1 MKYAWIEEQGDQFAV
16 SRLCRVLRVSR
27 TGYLQWR
34 ARAPSS
40 RKRSNDKLGAQLRII
55 HAENGRSY
63 GRIRLWKALSAQG
76 QRVGQERVR
85 RLMKLNGLR
94 SVYRRP
100 YRITTRSD
108 HLKPVAENVLNR
120 RFYQSAVDRAW
131 VADITY
137 IPTGEGWL
145 YLATVLD
152 LASRRIVGWSM
163 AGRMPAKLICDALA
177 MAYFRRKPA
186 VGLVVHSDR
195 GVQYASDAYRMQL
208 AQYRMVQSMSRKANC
223 WDNAPME
230 SFFKT
235 LKVERV
241 HQCRYQTRD
250 QARSDIVNWIEGFYN
265 SRRMHSALNYQ
276 SPVQF
281 ERQLR
286 AA

>member
-1 MKYAWIEEQGDQFAV
+1 VKYAWIEDQGDRFAV
-16 SRLCRVLRVSR
+16 SRMCRVLRVSR

-34 ARAPSS
+34 GRAPSV
-40 RKRSNDKLGAQLRII
+40 RQRNNDTLGAQLRVI
-55 HAENGRSY
+55 HAENDRSY
-63 GRIRLWKALSAQG
+63 GRIRLWKALATQG

-85 RLMKLNGLR
+85 RLMRLNGLK

-100 YRITTRSD
+100 YRVTTNSD
-108 HLKPVAENVLNR
+108 HGKPVAMNILDR
-120 RFYQSAVDRAW
+120 RFHQSEVDRAW

-137 IPTGEGWL
+137 VPTAEGWL
-145 YLATVLD
+145 YLAAVLD

-163 AGRMPAKLICDALA
+163 SERMPAQLVCDALA
-177 MAYFRRKPA
+177 MAYFRRKPGP
-186 VGLVVHSDR
+186 GLIAHSDR
-195 GVQYASDAYRMQL
+195 GVQYASHAYRAQL
-208 AQYRMVQSMSRKANC
+208 AQYQMVQSMSGRANC

-241 HQCRYQTRD
+241 HRSRYPTRAH
-250 QARSDIVNWIEGFYN
+250 ARSDIVNWIEGIYN
-265 SRRMHSALNYQ
+265 LKRLHSTLSYQ

-281 ERQLR
+281 ERGLR

>member
-1 MKYAWIEEQGDQFAV
+1 VKYAWIEEQSDQFAV
-16 SRLCRVLRVSR
+16 SRMCQVLRVSR

-34 ARAPSS
+34 VREPSS
-40 RKRSNDKLGAQLRII
+40 RQRSNDKLGAQLRVI
-55 HAENGRSY
+55 HAENDRSY
-63 GRIRLWKALSAQG
+63 GRIRLWKALIGQG

-94 SVYRRP
+94 SVHRRP
-100 YRITTRSD
+100 YRVTTCSA
-108 HLKPVAENVLNR
+108 HSKPVAENLLDR
-120 RFYQSAVDRAW
+120 RFGQTEVDRAW

-137 IPTGEGWL
+137 VSTGEGWL
-145 YLATVLD
+145 YLAAVLD

-163 AGRMPAKLICDALA
+163 SGRMPAKLVCDALA

-186 VGLVVHSDR
+186 AGLIAHSDR
-195 GVQYASDAYRMQL
+195 GVQYASHFYRMQL

-250 QARSDIVNWIEGFYN
+250 QARGDIVNWIEGFYN

-276 SPVQF
+276 SPAQF
-281 ERQLR
+281 ERQHR

>member
-1 MKYAWIEEQGDQFAV
+1 MLQ
-16 SRLCRVLRVSR
+16 VSR

-34 ARAPSS
+34 GRAPSA
-40 RKRSNDKLGAQLRII
+40 RQRSNDKLGAQLRVI
-55 HAENGRSY
+55 HAENDRSY
-63 GRIRLWKALSAQG
+63 GRIRLWKTLSDHG

-100 YRITTRSD
+100 YRVTTRSD
-108 HLKPVAENVLNR
+108 HARPLAENRLDR
-120 RFYQSAVDRAW
+120 RFRQAEVDRAW

-137 IPTGEGWL
+137 VQTGEGWL
-145 YLATVLD
+145 YLAAVLD

-163 AGRMPAKLICDALA
+163 SERMPAKLVCDALA

-186 VGLVVHSDR
+186 AGLIAHSDR
-195 GVQYASDAYRMQL
+195 GVQYASQAYRAQL
-208 AQYRMVQSMSRKANC
+208 TQYQMVQSMSRRANC

-241 HQCRYQTRD
+241 HRQRYQTRD
-250 QARSDIVNWIEGFYN
+250 DARADIVNWIEGFYN
-265 SRRMHSALNYQ
+265 ARRLHSALSYQ

-281 ERQLR
+281 ERGLR

>member
-1 MKYAWIEEQGDQFAV
+1 VKYAWIEEQSDQFPV
-16 SRLCRVLRVSR
+16 SRMCRVLRVSR

-34 ARAPSS
+34 VRAPSA
-40 RKRSNDKLGAQLRII
+40 RQRSNDKLGAQLRVI
-55 HAENGRSY
+55 HAENDRNY
-63 GRIRLWKALSAQG
+63 GRIRLWRALAEQG
-76 QRVGQERVR
+76 QAVSQERVR

-94 SVYRRP
+94 SVYRRA
-100 YRITTRSD
+100 YRVTTQSD
-108 HLKPVAENVLNR
+108 HAKLVAENLLDR
-120 RFYQSAVDRAW
+120 RFHQEAVDRAW

-137 IPTGEGWL
+137 VPTGEGWL
-145 YLATVLD
+145 YLAAVLD

-163 AGRMPAKLICDALA
+163 AGRMPAKLVCDALA

-186 VGLVVHSDR
+186 AGLIAHSDR
-195 GVQYASDAYRMQL
+195 GVQYASHAYRAQL
-208 AQYRMVQSMSRKANC
+208 AQYRMVQSMSRRANC

-241 HQCRYQTRD
+241 NRCRYHTRE
-250 QARSDIVNWIEGFYN
+250 QARADIVNWIEGFYN
-265 SRRMHSALNYQ
+265 ARRLHSALNYQ

-281 ERQLR
+281 ERRLH

>member
-1 MKYAWIEEQGDQFAV
+1 M
-16 SRLCRVLRVSR
+16 CRVLEVSR

-34 ARAPSS
+34 VREPSD
-40 RKRSNDKLGAQLRII
+40 RQRSNDKLGAQLRVI
-55 HAENGRSY
+55 HAENDRSY
-63 GRIRLWKALSAQG
+63 GRIRLWKALVKQG

-85 RLMKLNGLR
+85 RLMRLNGLK

-100 YRITTRSD
+100 YRVTTQSD
-108 HLKPVAENVLNR
+108 HAKPVAMNLLDR
-120 RFYQSAVDRAW
+120 CFHQSEVDRAW

-137 IPTGEGWL
+137 VFTGEGWL
-145 YLATVLD
+145 YLAAVLD

-163 AGRMPAKLICDALA
+163 SERMAGKLVCDALA

-186 VGLVVHSDR
+186 QGLIAHSDR
-195 GVQYASDAYRMQL
+195 GVQYASHAYRAQL
-208 AQYRMVQSMSRKANC
+208 AQYQMVQSMSRKANC

-235 LKVERV
+235 LKVERI
-241 HQCRYQTRD
+241 HRYRYQTRD
-250 QARSDIVNWIEGFYN
+250 EARADIVNWIEGFYN
-265 SRRMHSALNYQ
+265 ARRLHSALNYQ

-281 ERQLR
+281 ERGLR

>member
-1 MKYAWIEEQGDQFAV
+1 MKYAWIEDQGDQFAV

-34 ARAPSS
+34 VRQPSL
-40 RKRSNDKLGAQLRII
+40 RERSNDKLGAQLRVI

-63 GRIRLWKALSAQG
+63 GRIRLWKTLADQG

-100 YRITTRSD
+100 YRVTTRSD
-108 HLKPVAENVLNR
+108 HVKPVAENLLDR
-120 RFYQSAVDRAW
+120 RFRQSAMNRAW

-137 IPTGEGWL
+137 VPTGEGWL
-145 YLATVLD
+145 YLAAILD

-163 AGRMPAKLICDALA
+163 SGRMPAKLICDALA
-177 MAYFRRKPA
+177 MAYFRRKPSA
-186 VGLVVHSDR
+186 GLVAHSDR
-195 GVQYASDAYRMQL
+195 GVQYASHAYRAQL

-241 HQCRYQTRD
+241 HQLRYQTRD

-265 SRRMHSALNYQ
+265 SRRLHSALNYQ

-281 ERQLR
+281 ERGLR

>member
-1 MKYAWIEEQGDQFAV
+1 MKYAWIEEQGDRFAV
-16 SRLCRVLRVSR
+16 SRMCRVLRVSR

-34 ARAPSS
+34 VRAPSA
-40 RKRSNDKLGAQLRII
+40 RQRNNDKLGAQLRVI
-55 HAENGRSY
+55 HAENDRSY
-63 GRIRLWKALSAQG
+63 GRIRLWKALATQG

-85 RLMKLNGLR
+85 RLMRLNGLK

-100 YRITTRSD
+100 YRVTTNSD
-108 HLKPVAENVLNR
+108 HAKPVAMNILDR
-120 RFYQSAVDRAW
+120 RFHQSEVDRAW

-137 IPTGEGWL
+137 VPTGEGWL
-145 YLATVLD
+145 YLAAVLD

-163 AGRMPAKLICDALA
+163 SERMPAQLTCDALA

-186 VGLVVHSDR
+186 AGLIAHSDR
-195 GVQYASDAYRMQL
+195 GVQYASQAYRTQL

-241 HQCRYQTRD
+241 HRYRYPTRAA
-250 QARSDIVNWIEGFYN
+250 ARADIVNWIEGIYN
-265 SRRMHSALNYQ
+265 LKRLHSALGYQ

-281 ERQLR
+281 ERGPR

>member
-1 MKYAWIEEQGDQFAV
+1 MKYAWIEAQGDQYPV
-16 SRLCRVLRVSR
+16 SRMCRVLGVSR

-34 ARAPSS
+34 VREPSARQ
-40 RKRSNDKLGAQLRII
+40 RSNDKLGARLRVI
-55 HAENGRSY
+55 HAENERSY
-63 GRIRLWKALSAQG
+63 GRIRLWKALVKQG

-85 RLMKLNGLR
+85 RLMRLNGLR

-100 YRITTRSD
+100 YRVTTDSD
-108 HLKPVAENVLNR
+108 HAKPVAENLLDR
-120 RFYQSAVDRAW
+120 RFHQSTVDRAW

-137 IPTGEGWL
+137 VPTGEGWL
-145 YLATVLD
+145 YLAAVLD

-163 AGRMPAKLICDALA
+163 AERMPAKLVCDALA

-186 VGLVVHSDR
+186 RGLIAHSDR
-195 GVQYASDAYRMQL
+195 GVQYASNAYRAQL
-208 AQYRMVQSMSRKANC
+208 AQYQMVQSMSRKANC

-241 HQCRYQTRD
+241 HRCRYQTRE
-250 QARSDIVNWIEGFYN
+250 QARADLVNWIEGFYN
-265 SRRMHSALNYQ
+265 SRRMHSALDYK

-281 ERQLR
+281 ERELR

>member
-1 MKYAWIEEQGDQFAV
+1 VKYAWIEEQGDRFAV
-16 SRLCRVLRVSR
+16 SRMCRMLQVSR

-34 ARAPSS
+34 VREPSARQ
-40 RKRSNDKLGAQLRII
+40 RSNDKLGAQLRVI
-55 HAENGRSY
+55 HAENDRSY
-63 GRIRLWKALSAQG
+63 GRVRLWKALTDHG

-100 YRITTRSD
+100 YRVTTRSD
-108 HLKPVAENVLNR
+108 HAKPVAENLLDR
-120 RFYQSAVDRAW
+120 RFRQTEVDRAW

-137 IPTGEGWL
+137 VQTAEGWL
-145 YLATVLD
+145 YLAAVLD

-163 AGRMPAKLICDALA
+163 SERMPAKIVCDALA

-186 VGLVVHSDR
+186 AGLIMHSDR
-195 GVQYASDAYRMQL
+195 GVQYASHAYRAQL
-208 AQYRMVQSMSRKANC
+208 KQYQMVQSMSRRANC

-241 HQCRYQTRD
+241 YRQRYRTRD
-250 QARSDIVNWIEGFYN
+250 EARADIVNWIEGFYN
-265 SRRMHSALNYQ
+265 ARRLHSALSYQ
-276 SPVQF
+276 SPLQF
-281 ERQLR
+281 EQGLR

>member
-1 MKYAWIEEQGDQFAV
+1 MKYAWIEEQGDQFPA
-16 SRLCRVLRVSR
+16 SRMCRVLGVSR

-34 ARAPSS
+34 VRAPSA
-40 RKRSNDKLGAQLRII
+40 RQRSNDKLGAQLRVI
-55 HAENGRSY
+55 HAENNRSY
-63 GRIRLWKALSAQG
+63 GRIRLWKTLTDQG

-85 RLMKLNGLR
+85 RLMKLNGLK

-100 YRITTRSD
+100 YRVTTRSD
-108 HLKPVAENVLNR
+108 HARPVAGNLLDR
-120 RFYQSAVDRAW
+120 RFHQSEVDRAW

-137 IPTGEGWL
+137 VQTGEGWL
-145 YLATVLD
+145 YLAAVLD

-163 AGRMPAKLICDALA
+163 SERMPAKLVCDALA

-186 VGLVVHSDR
+186 AGLIAHSDR
-195 GVQYASDAYRMQL
+195 GVQYASHAYRSQL
-208 AQYRMVQSMSRKANC
+208 AQYQMVQSMSRRANC

-241 HQCRYQTRD
+241 HRQRYQTRD
-250 QARSDIVNWIEGFYN
+250 EARADIVNWIEGFYN
-265 SRRMHSALNYQ
+265 ARRLHSALRYQ

-281 ERQLR
+281 ERGLR

>member
-1 MKYAWIEEQGDQFAV
+1 VKYAWIEEQSDQFAV
-16 SRLCRVLRVSR
+16 SRMCRVLRVSR
-27 TGYLQWR
+27 PGYLQWR
-34 ARAPSS
+34 VREPSP
-40 RKRSNDKLGAQLRII
+40 RQRSNDKLGAQLRVI
-55 HAENGRSY
+55 HAENDRSY
-63 GRIRLWKALSAQG
+63 GRIRLWKALTDQG

-100 YRITTRSD
+100 YRVTTCSD
-108 HLKPVAENVLNR
+108 HVKPVAENLLDR
-120 RFYQSAVDRAW
+120 RFNQDSVDRAW

-137 IPTGEGWL
+137 VPTGEGWL
-145 YLATVLD
+145 YLAAVLD

-163 AGRMPAKLICDALA
+163 SGRMPAKLVCDALA

-186 VGLVVHSDR
+186 AGLIAHSDR
-195 GVQYASDAYRMQL
+195 GVQYASDAYRIQL

-241 HQCRYQTRD
+241 HRCRYQTRD
-250 QARSDIVNWIEGFYN
+250 QARADIVNWIEGFYN

-281 ERQLR
+281 ERRLR

>member
-1 MKYAWIEEQGDQFAV
+1 VKYAWIEAQGDQYPVA
-16 SRLCRVLRVSR
+16 RMCGVLRVSR

-34 ARAPSS
+34 VREPSARQ
-40 RKRSNDKLGAQLRII
+40 RSNDKLGAQLRVI
-55 HAENGRSY
+55 HAENERSY
-63 GRIRLWKALSAQG
+63 GRIRLWKALVQQG

-100 YRITTRSD
+100 YRVTTDSD
-108 HLKPVAENVLNR
+108 HTRPVADNLLDR
-120 RFYQSAVDRAW
+120 CFHQSAVDRAW

-137 IPTGEGWL
+137 VPTGEGWL
-145 YLATVLD
+145 YLAAVLD

-163 AGRMPAKLICDALA
+163 SERMPAKLVCDALA

-186 VGLVVHSDR
+186 PGGIAHSDR
-195 GVQYASDAYRMQL
+195 GVQYASHAYRAQL
-208 AQYRMVQSMSRKANC
+208 AQYQMVQSMSRKANC

-241 HQCRYQTRD
+241 HRCRYQTRD
-250 QARSDIVNWIEGFYN
+250 EARADLVNWIEGFYN
-265 SRRMHSALNYQ
+265 SRRMHSALGYK

-281 ERQLR
+281 ERELR

>member
-1 MKYAWIEEQGDQFAV
+1 VKYAWVEEQGDQFPV
-16 SRLCRVLRVSR
+16 SRMCRVLGVSR

-34 ARAPSS
+34 VREPSARQ
-40 RKRSNDKLGAQLRII
+40 RSNDKLGAQLRVI
-55 HAENGRSY
+55 HAENDRSY
-63 GRIRLWKALSAQG
+63 GRIRLWKALTDQG

-85 RLMKLNGLR
+85 RLMKLNGLK

-100 YRITTRSD
+100 YRVTTRSD
-108 HLKPVAENVLNR
+108 HARPVAGNLLDR
-120 RFYQSAVDRAW
+120 RFRQAEVDRAW

-137 IPTGEGWL
+137 VPTGEGWL
-145 YLATVLD
+145 YLAAVLD

-163 AGRMPAKLICDALA
+163 SERMPAKLVCDALA

-186 VGLVVHSDR
+186 AGLIVHSDR
-195 GVQYASDAYRMQL
+195 GVQYASLAYREQI
-208 AQYRMVQSMSRKANC
+208 AQYQMVQSMSRRANC

-241 HQCRYQTRD
+241 YRQRYQTRD
-250 QARSDIVNWIEGFYN
+250 EARADIVNWIEGFYN
-265 SRRMHSALNYQ
+265 ARRLHSALSYQ

-281 ERQLR
+281 ERGLR

>member
-108 HLKPVAENVLNR
+108 HLKPVAANLLNR